1 MAKVKLGIIGVGNMG
16 TGHSKNYLDGLMPEI
31 EITAVA
37 DRNPARREW
46 AKENLPGVKV
56 FEEGVDLIHSGAC
69 EAVLIA
75 TPHYQ
80 HPPLAIEAFKNGLH
94 VMVEKP
100 AGVYTLQVRE
110 MNAEA
115 DRHPEL
121 TFGMMFNQRTNCVYR
136 KAKELID
143 SGALGEIKRM
153 IWVVTDWYRTQ
164 SYYDAGAW
172 RATWDGE
179 GGGVLLNQCPHQL
192 DLLQWL
198 CGLPTTVRAFC
209 HEGKWHDI
217 EVEDDVTAYLEFP
230 GGATGVFIAST
241 GELPGT
247 NRLEIACDRGK
258 VVCENGQLTLWRLPQ
273 SESAYYRRSASAY
286 PHAEVQMEILPL
298 DGENP
303 QHVGVLNAFAAH
315 ILHGA
320 PLVAD
325 GAEGIRALM
334 LSNAMHLSSWTG
346 KPVSL
351 PIDEGEFARLL
362 AEKRLHSRKKQV
374 KEVTFATDHSG
385 TGRAEG

>member
-136 KAKELID
+136 KAKALID

-153 IWVVTDWYRTQ
+153 IWGVTDWYRTQ

-209 HEGKWHDI
+209 HEGKWHDM

-286 PHAEVQMEILPL
+286 PHAEVQVEILPL

-315 ILHGA
+315 ILHGT

-385 TGRAEG
+385 TGRAK

>member
-1 MAKVKLGIIGVGNMG
+1 MKLGIIGVGNMG

-198 CGLPTTVRAFC
+198 CGLPVRVRAAC

-217 EVEDDVTAYLEFP
+217 EVEDDVTAYLEFAN
-230 GGATGVFIAST
+230 GATGTFIAST
-241 GELPGT
+241 GDALGE
-247 NRLEIACDRGK
+247 NRLEIIGTRARIRI
-258 VVCENGQLTLWRLPQ
+258 ENDQLTLDTLSVDERDWCPVCKEPFGVPDIQ
-273 SESAYYRRSASAY
+273 HEI
-286 PHAEVQMEILPL
+286 VQT

-303 QHVGVLNAFAAH
+303 QHAGVLNAFAAH
-315 ILHGA
+315 ILHGT

-325 GAEGIRALM
+325 GREGIRGLM
-334 LSNAMHLSSWTG
+334 LSNAMHLSSWTNQT
-346 KPVSL
+346 VSL
-351 PIDEGEFARLL
+351 PIDEELFLKLL
-362 AEKRLHSRKKQV
+362 NEKRRTSRRKD
-374 KEVTFATDHSG
+374 EVEAAIDVSG
-385 TGRAEG
+385 SFGSTRK

>member
-1 MAKVKLGIIGVGNMG
+1 MEKVRLGIIGIGSMG
-16 TGHSKNYLDGLMPEI
+16 TGHAGNVLKGMVPDMEL
-31 EITAVA
+31 TAVA
-37 DRNPARREW
+37 DIRQSRLDWARN
-46 AKENLPGVKV
+46 NLPETVKV
-56 FEEGVDLIHSGAC
+56 FDDGRKMIDSGSC
-69 EAVLIA
+69 DAVLVA
-75 TPHYQ
+75 TPHYL
-80 HPPLAIEAFKNGLH
+80 HPEFVIYALEHGLH
-94 VMVEKP
+94 AISEKP
-100 AGVYTLQVRE
+100 AGVYTKQVRE
-110 MNAEA
+110 MNEAAERS
-115 DRHPEL
+115 DRSFAIML
-121 TFGMMFNQRTNCVYR
+121 NQRTNCVYR
-136 KAKELID
+136 KMHELVT
-143 SGALGEIKRM
+143 SGDLGAIKRVNW
-153 IWVVTDWYRTQ
+153 IITDWYRTQ
-164 SYYDAGAW
+164 SYYDSGDW
-172 RATWDGE
+172 RATWEGE
-179 GGGVLLNQCPHQL
+179 GGGVLLNQCPHNL
-192 DLLQWL
+192 DLIQWI
-198 CGLPTTVRAFC
+198 CGMPSKVQAFC

-286 PHAEVQMEILPL
+286 PHAEVQVEILPL

-315 ILHGA
+315 ILHGT

-346 KPVSL
+346 KPVHL
-351 PIDEGEFARLL
+351 PIDEGEFVRLL